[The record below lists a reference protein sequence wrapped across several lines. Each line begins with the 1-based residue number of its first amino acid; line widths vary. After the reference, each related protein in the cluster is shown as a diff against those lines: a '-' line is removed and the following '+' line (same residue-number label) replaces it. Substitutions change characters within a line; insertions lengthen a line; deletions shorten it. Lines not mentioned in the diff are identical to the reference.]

1 MTPSD
6 YLSDRPSHGNR
17 DTNQPENNIIVT
29 SVNPALSATNAA
41 PISCINGGNPM
52 NSDHSSKDP
61 IQDDKEIGQ
70 NRPAIGQGGIIS
82 DTLESAA
89 PAERIAAIIPTPI
102 IEKSSDEN
110 QGNIPCGP
118 CAEEIEAAPISCING
133 GNPMNSDRS
142 SKNPIQDDMEIGQN
156 GPATGQGSISGSIAS
171 DELEFFGASIVST
184 HIDKEDGNGSQG
196 AVGRGPKRPAGGL
209 GGSRVRRRGGW
220 HQARAIFLMPCN
232 LGTVPLLACPPPA
245 EIRSV

>member
-1 MTPSD
+1 
-6 YLSDRPSHGNR
+6 
-17 DTNQPENNIIVT
+17 
-29 SVNPALSATNAA
+29 
-41 PISCINGGNPM
+41 M

-118 CAEEIEAAPISCING
+118 CR
-133 GNPMNSDRS
+133 GNRS
-142 SKNPIQDDMEIGQN
+142 R
-156 GPATGQGSISGSIAS
+156 
-171 DELEFFGASIVST
+171 T
-184 HIDKEDGNGSQG
+184 HLLHQRRQSHEQ
-196 AVGRGPKRPAGGL
+196 RP
-209 GGSRVRRRGGW
+209 
-220 HQARAIFLMPCN
+220 QQQEP
-232 LGTVPLLACPPPA
+232 
-245 EIRSV
+245 EQ